1 MAYLKD
7 EEVQIPTTEDNDAQ
21 PNQDFDDFHL
31 DNDDF
36 DCDNQNFDSDDLTE
50 KPTEKQQQPP
60 DSYEDLVLKRVS
72 EYVAQ
77 SQDYIQSTE
86 LAKRVRIWHE
96 NLGPKLEEVEKRG
109 DFDIHAYG
117 TQILDKFPEGN
128 RKTTIKFQD
137 VISESSPEEVS
148 RLFLSS
154 LMLAN
159 TQNLEIECTG
169 IYIKYFFVKSILL
182 LENEKKKIR
191 ETTFYAYNISFS
203 NSV

>member
-1 MAYLKD
+1 MD
-7 EEVQIPTTEDNDAQ
+7 DDN
-21 PNQDFDDFHL
+21 H
-31 DNDDF
+31 DF
-36 DCDNQNFDSDDLTE
+36 DCDTPVSDHLTE
-50 KPTEKQQQPP
+50 KPTEEKQQT

-96 NLGPKLEEVEKRG
+96 NLAPKLEEVEKRG

-117 TQILDKFPEGN
+117 TQILDKFPDDN

-137 VISESSPEEVS
+137 VISTSSPEEVS

-169 IYIKYFFVKSILL
+169 ICLDFFVKSIL
-182 LENEKKKIR
+182 
-191 ETTFYAYNISFS
+191 Y
-203 NSV
+203 

>member
-1 MAYLKD
+1 M
-7 EEVQIPTTEDNDAQ
+7 DND
-21 PNQDFDDFHL
+21 
-31 DNDDF
+31 DNHDF
-36 DCDNQNFDSDDLTE
+36 DCDTPVPDSDLTE
-50 KPTEKQQQPP
+50 KSTEKQQT

-96 NLGPKLEEVEKRG
+96 TLAPKLEEVEKRG

-117 TQILDKFPEGN
+117 TQILDKFPDDN

-137 VISESSPEEVS
+137 VISASSPEEVP
-148 RLFLSS
+148 RLFLST

-159 TQNLEIECTG
+159 TQNLEIECSG
-169 IYIKYFFVKSILL
+169 IDFFVKSILYTYIL
-182 LENEKKKIR
+182 LR
-191 ETTFYAYNISFS
+191 FFFS
-203 NSV
+203 

>member
-1 MAYLKD
+1 M
-7 EEVQIPTTEDNDAQ
+7 
-21 PNQDFDDFHL
+21 

-60 DSYEDLVLKRVS
+60 DSYEDLDLKRVS

-137 VISESSPEEVS
+137 VISASSPEEVS

-191 ETTFYAYNISFS
+191 ETVFYAYNVSFS
-203 NSV
+203 NSVQKRRITNGLYEFDTFVNSETS

>member
-1 MAYLKD
+1 M
-7 EEVQIPTTEDNDAQ
+7 
-21 PNQDFDDFHL
+21 
-31 DNDDF
+31 
-36 DCDNQNFDSDDLTE
+36 
-50 KPTEKQQQPP
+50 
-60 DSYEDLVLKRVS
+60 
-72 EYVAQ
+72 
-77 SQDYIQSTE
+77 
-86 LAKRVRIWHE
+86 
-96 NLGPKLEEVEKRG
+96 EEVEKRG

-137 VISESSPEEVS
+137 VISASSPEEVS

-169 IYIKYFFVKSILL
+169 IYIVYINYFFVKSILL

-191 ETTFYAYNISFS
+191 EIAFYAYNVSFS
-203 NSV
+203 NSVQK

>member
-1 MAYLKD
+1 MPHFQTAVKVTVASGHCRSLLR
-7 EEVQIPTTEDNDAQ
+7 
-21 PNQDFDDFHL
+21 FFH
-31 DNDDF
+31 F
-36 DCDNQNFDSDDLTE
+36 LTE
-50 KPTEKQQQPP
+50 NG
-60 DSYEDLVLKRVS
+60 
-72 EYVAQ
+72 A
-77 SQDYIQSTE
+77 
-86 LAKRVRIWHE
+86 
-96 NLGPKLEEVEKRG
+96 G

-191 ETTFYAYNISFS
+191 ETAFYAYNVFFFQ
-203 NSV
+203 

>member
-1 MAYLKD
+1 MD
-7 EEVQIPTTEDNDAQ
+7 DDN
-21 PNQDFDDFHL
+21 H
-31 DNDDF
+31 DF
-36 DCDNQNFDSDDLTE
+36 DCDTPVSDHLTE
-50 KPTEKQQQPP
+50 KPTEEKQQT

-96 NLGPKLEEVEKRG
+96 NLAPKLEEVEKRG

-117 TQILDKFPEGN
+117 TQILDKFPDDN

-137 VISESSPEEVS
+137 VISTSSPEEVS

-169 IYIKYFFVKSILL
+169 IMFGFFREINFILRFFFR
-182 LENEKKKIR
+182 EINFTKISAYKK
-191 ETTFYAYNISFS
+191 
-203 NSV
+203 

>member
-1 MAYLKD
+1 M
-7 EEVQIPTTEDNDAQ
+7 
-21 PNQDFDDFHL
+21 

-50 KPTEKQQQPP
+50 KPTEKQQQP

-128 RKTTIKFQD
+128 GKTTIKFQD
-137 VISESSPEEVS
+137 
-148 RLFLSS
+148 F
-154 LMLAN
+154 
-159 TQNLEIECTG
+159 
-169 IYIKYFFVKSILL
+169 
-182 LENEKKKIR
+182 EN
-191 ETTFYAYNISFS
+191 
-203 NSV
+203 